1 VAFLK
6 KTAILLMLLFFNVL
20 LISCNS
26 VKLPKIDE
34 SDYDISKVVEPLNEK
49 LDEGT
54 DFNLDDFVTEIGIYL
69 GQYSVI
75 TEDNEV
81 TLISYGVADIAIAK
95 DKEEMGID
103 IWLYI
108 NFPKTEASEVTYDEL
123 EFLFLQMLV
132 DLEEN
137 TKYPISLD
145 IEFGFTDYKF
155 AFKANIGVDKEHDG
169 LSKFIV
175 FYGIMS
181 KDEFESDKLD
191 IFMGSNYTEYFQKTI
206 GVSYQFTSGA
216 FTVHMYPK
224 SKEYQVLSETD
235 MSMDTIMADYLSGYN
250 SLTGE

>member
-34 SDYDISKVVEPLNEK
+34 SDYDISKVIEPLNAK

-54 DFNLDDFVTEIGIYL
+54 EFDLDDFVTEIGVYL

-81 TLISYGVADIAIAK
+81 TLISYGVADVEVDK
-95 DKEEMGID
+95 DKEKMGVD

-108 NFPKTEASEVTYDEL
+108 NFPKTESSEVAFDDLEL
-123 EFLFLQMLV
+123 LFLQMLV

-155 AFKANIGVDKEHDG
+155 AFKANIGVDKAHDG
-169 LSKFIV
+169 LSKFIN

-181 KDEFESDKLD
+181 KDEFEADELE
-191 IFMGSNYTEYFQKTI
+191 IFFGSYYTEYFQKTI

-216 FTVHMYPK
+216 FAVHMYPRT
-224 SKEYQVLSETD
+224 KEYQVLSETD
-235 MSMDTIMADYLSGYN
+235 MSMDTIMADYLLGYS